1 MWGIDPVAN
10 AKGSNAAVTMGHCGK
25 QAAFG

>member
-10 AKGSNAAVTMGHCGK
+10 AEVSNAAVTMGHCGR